1 MKDIA
6 NAPGRYVSKLGGRIR
21 IQLDSIASE
30 CGITQAQG
38 RTLQYIASRNRTVY
52 QKDIEEEYGL
62 RAATASQML
71 QSMEDAGLIRREV
84 DEQDRRKKRIVV
96 SEEKREASVWMLE
109 RIAEMEAQM
118 VEGIAPEK
126 LAVFTE
132 VIEQMIQNLSQGD
145 RSIPLKNLREGSEG
159 PQPL

>member
-1 MKDIA
+1 MKDIS

-21 IQLDSIASE
+21 IRLDAIASE

-38 RTLQYIASRNRTVY
+38 RTLQYIASRNHTVY
-52 QKDIEEEYGL
+52 QKDIEDEYDL

-84 DEQDRRKKRIVV
+84 DEKDRRKKRIVV
-96 SEEKREASVWMLE
+96 TEEKREASAWMLE

-132 VIEQMIQNLSQGD
+132 VIEQMIQNLSRSD
-145 RSIPLKNLREGSEG
+145 RYSPSKNLREGSEG
-159 PQPL
+159 SQSL